1 MKRHPQLR
9 QVLGQHVLRKSGLL
23 LIEVHRNNFKADGR
37 TTAQM
42 QQDVEQRITVLA
54 ARQANHHLV
63 TIADH
68 VKVGDRLADQPAQP
82 FGKLVG
88 FV

>member
-1 MKRHPQLR
+1 MF
-9 QVLGQHVLRKSGLL
+9 RKSGLL
-23 LIEVHRNNFKADGR
+23 LIEIHRNNFKTDGR
-37 TTAQM
+37 ATAQV
-42 QQDVEQRITVLA
+42 QQDVEQRIAVLA

-63 TIADH
+63 AIADH

-82 FGKLVG
+82 LGKLVG